1 MTREEHNRNAVRLLS
16 EEYNSVDRDGK
27 TMMML
32 RYFIKVYGDRFE
44 WGIENPELFI
54 DTEVFANIRPVQIL
68 EDLADASPIKPDR
81 LEGVDLVVVRELT
94 GGIYFGQPKSITEL
108 PDGDGFCPIQGRAE
122 PQHQGIHEP

>member
-54 DTEVFANIRPVQIL
+54 DTEVFANIRHDPELKSVIWDML
-68 EDLADASPIKPDR
+68 NYAEERSAIYGNGDKVTFYKNI
-81 LEGVDLVVVRELT
+81 VRHYKL
-94 GGIYFGQPKSITEL
+94 
-108 PDGDGFCPIQGRAE
+108 
-122 PQHQGIHEP
+122 